1 MLYFAAMSSEN
12 IIKVGELDF
21 PPRKVWLKTYG
32 CQMNYH
38 DTERILSHLSGLNF
52 TRTENQQ
59 EADLVIFN
67 TCAVRDLANQKFYSH
82 LGETKKLKENP
93 DIDPETG
100 LKKNVIV
107 AA

>member
-1 MLYFAAMSSEN
+1 MSNEN
-12 IIKVGELDF
+12 IITVGDLEF

-52 TRTENQQ
+52 SRTEDQQ
-59 EADLVIFN
+59 DADLVIFN

-82 LGETKKLKENP
+82 LGETK
-93 DIDPETG
+93 
-100 LKKNVIV
+100 
-107 AA
+107 